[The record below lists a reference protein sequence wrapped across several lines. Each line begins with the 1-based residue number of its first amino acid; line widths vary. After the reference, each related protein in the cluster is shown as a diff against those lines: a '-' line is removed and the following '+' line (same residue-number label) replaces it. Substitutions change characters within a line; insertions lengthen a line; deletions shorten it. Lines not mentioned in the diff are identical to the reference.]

1 MLWFLHYIEMK
12 IKNSEMELALE
23 IITSKNN
30 PAVVAAAKLSDK
42 KYRERTKTFAF
53 EGIKLFGEAF
63 SAGVHFSRVFVTE
76 DAYAKYGEALSGL
89 PSGVLSVV
97 SDAVYGKLSFEHAP
111 QGIFCVAEY
120 FSVESAKEASFVIL
134 LDGVADPGNF
144 GAVLRSAEAF
154 GVDAVYMG
162 ANSADMYNPKTVR
175 ACMGSLFR
183 TDIRRTEDIVRKIKD
198 LQKEGFRIFATAL
211 DKRSLDI
218 RSVDF
223 SGKIGFVIG
232 NEGHGVSADILE
244 ACDGTVIIP
253 MCDGPESLNAAVA
266 SGIVMWEAARN
277 RI

>member
-1 MLWFLHYIEMK
+1 M
-12 IKNSEMELALE
+12 E

-30 PAVVAAAKLSDK
+30 SAVVAAAKLADK
-42 KYRERTKTFAF
+42 KYRERTQTFAF
-53 EGIKLFGEAF
+53 EGIKLFTEAF
-63 SAGVHFSRVFVTE
+63 SAGVRFSRVFATE
-76 DAYAKYGEALSGL
+76 EAYRKYKEPLSAL
-89 PSGVLSVV
+89 PQGVLSVV
-97 SDAVYGKLSFEHAP
+97 SDAVYEKLSCEHAP

-120 FSVESAKEASFVIL
+120 FSVKTKEASFVLL

-154 GVDAVYMG
+154 GVDAVYVGRNG
-162 ANSADMYNPKTVR
+162 ADLYNPKTVR

-183 TDIRRTEDIVRKIKD
+183 TDIRRSEDMAKEVAL

-218 RSVDF
+218 RKVDF

-232 NEGHGVSADILE
+232 NEGHGVSAEVIE

-253 MCDGPESLNAAVA
+253 MREGPESLNAAVA
-266 SGIVMWEAARN
+266 SSVVMWEAARN

>member
-1 MLWFLHYIEMK
+1 M
-12 IKNSEMELALE
+12 E

-42 KYRERTKTFAF
+42 KYRERTQTFAF
-53 EGIKLFGEAF
+53 EGIKLFMEAF
-63 SAGVHFSRVFVTE
+63 SAGVRFSRVFATE
-76 DAYAKYGEALSGL
+76 DAYGKYGEALSAL
-89 PSGVLSVV
+89 PVGVLSVV
-97 SDAVYGKLSFEHAP
+97 SDAVYEKLSFEHAP

-120 FSVESAKEASFVIL
+120 FSVQPSEDASFVIL

-154 GVDAVYMG
+154 GVDTVYMG
-162 ANSADMYNPKTVR
+162 KNGADLYNPKTVR

-183 TDIRRTEDIVRKIKD
+183 TEIKRSEDIVGEIAR
-198 LQKEGFRIFATAL
+198 LQKDGFRIFATAL

-218 RSVDF
+218 RKVDF

-232 NEGHGVSADILE
+232 NEGHGVSPEAIE

-253 MCDGPESLNAAVA
+253 MCEGPESLNAAVA
-266 SGIVMWEAARN
+266 SSVVMWEAARN
-277 RI
+277 RL

>member
-1 MLWFLHYIEMK
+1 M
-12 IKNSEMELALE
+12 E

-42 KYRERTKTFAF
+42 KYRERTGTFAF
-53 EGIKLFGEAF
+53 EGIKLFREAF

-76 DAYAKYGEALSGL
+76 GAYAKYGEALAAL

-97 SDAVYGKLSFEHAP
+97 SDAVYEKLSFEHAP
-111 QGIFCVAEY
+111 QGIFCVAEH
-120 FSVESAKEASFVIL
+120 FSVKNSTAASFVIL

-154 GVDAVYMG
+154 GVDTVYMG

-183 TDIRRTEDIVRKIKD
+183 TDIRRSQDIVCEIRS

-232 NEGHGVSADILE
+232 NEGHGVSEDILE
-244 ACDGTVIIP
+244 VCDGTVIIP